1 MAVNKVEPKVVS
13 AEPQR
18 TEANATAVNYK
29 SINPFSKETPKPA
42 PKKAVSSPLFANIE
56 DAYGVNPPK
65 AKAPA
70 PSLGGLF
77 NGNKALKQPT
87 VEVGKVAQLH
97 ADVFENP
104 IKKKEK
110 LTFGKILGNLVP
122 KKSPIGAIPN
132 EADLT
137 AAIEAAYQNPKFREI
152 VDMIEAQ
159 GIS

>member
-1 MAVNKVEPKVVS
+1 MAVNKIEPKVVS
-13 AEPQR
+13 AEQQR
-18 TEANATAVNYK
+18 TEASTTAVNYK
-29 SINPFSKETPKPA
+29 SINPFSKETPQPA
-42 PKKAVSSPLFANIE
+42 PKKAVSSALFANIE
-56 DAYGVNPPK
+56 DVYGKNPPK
-65 AKAPA
+65 AKNST

-77 NGNKALKQPT
+77 NGNRALKQPT
-87 VEVGKVAQLH
+87 VEVGKVAQLG

-104 IKKKEK
+104 IKKKER
-110 LTFGKILGNLVP
+110 LTFGKILGGLVP